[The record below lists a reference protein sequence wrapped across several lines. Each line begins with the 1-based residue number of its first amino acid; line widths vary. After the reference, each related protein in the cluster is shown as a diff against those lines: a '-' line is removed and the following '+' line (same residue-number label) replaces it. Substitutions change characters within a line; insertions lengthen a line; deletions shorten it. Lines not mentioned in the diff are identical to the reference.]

1 MMAYIHAVVRGLAGA
16 PLRRR
21 RPAHRLEPYD
31 ASMASPETM
40 TVMTFP
46 DLDSAESALD
56 WIGIDFVEGEAE
68 GGGEGVT
75 GGWFTGELDEDAAE
89 LITAAIED
97 GETPLPVLALAQ
109 ILRERWGDESAP
121 RAWRVT
127 FPA

>member
-1 MMAYIHAVVRGLAGA
+1 M
-16 PLRRR
+16 
-21 RPAHRLEPYD
+21 EPYD
-31 ASMASPETM
+31 ASMTSPETT

-56 WIGIDFVEGEAE
+56 WIGIDFVEGE
-68 GGGEGVT
+68 GEGEGDGEGET

-89 LITAAIED
+89 LIVAAIED

-109 ILRERWGDESAP
+109 VLRERWNDGAAP